1 MKINKKFMRNRMQ
14 LFKSKILLLL
24 PLLLSISCQ
33 QEIIQSYTSENLEI
47 KKISEHC
54 YVHITYLETEEY
66 GRVACNGML
75 VVDEDEVLVFDTPT
89 SEKVSRELLDFLE
102 NDWNKKVVGVV
113 INHFHVDCLGG
124 LKSFH
129 DKGIPSYAQSKTLEL
144 SLGDEYAK
152 PQQGFQNNLEL
163 KVGDEKVL
171 NTFIGPGHTED
182 NIVSYFA
189 ADHVLF
195 GGCFVKSLK
204 AGKGNLADANLLEWS
219 NSIEKTKSQFPNAKI
234 VIPGHGDYGG
244 PELLDYTAKMF
255 ELKKIKKLSF

>member
-129 DKGIPSYAQSKTLEL
+129 DKGELVYGAYASDGFFGSSNLKNFDGVLAMYHDQGLTGFKSI
-144 SLGDEYAK
+144 SFDEGVNFTAGL
-152 PQQGFQNNLEL
+152 P
-163 KVGDEKVL
+163 
-171 NTFIGPGHTED
+171 
-182 NIVSYFA
+182 IVRTSP
-189 ADHVLF
+189 DHGTAF
-195 GGCFVKSLK
+195 DIT
-204 AGKGNLADANLLEWS
+204 GKGIASERSFRNAYHLACDVYKTRQMYKEITANPL
-219 NSIEKTKSQFPNAKI
+219 
-234 VIPGHGDYGG
+234 
-244 PELLDYTAKMF
+244 
-255 ELKKIKKLSF
+255 KIKKRQDKDRR